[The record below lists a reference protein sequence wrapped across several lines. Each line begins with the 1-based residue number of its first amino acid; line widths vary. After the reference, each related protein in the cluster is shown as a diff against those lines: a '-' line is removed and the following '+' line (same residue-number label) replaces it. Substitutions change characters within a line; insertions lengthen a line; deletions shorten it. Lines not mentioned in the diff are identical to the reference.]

1 MKKGGQKGRER
12 EREVR
17 LVWEEE
23 LERMMEREEE
33 GFRFD
38 LDRR

>member
-12 EREVR
+12 EVR

-23 LERMMEREEE
+23 RERMMEREEE
-33 GFRFD
+33 GFKFD